1 MWIKLINNIID
12 SLSKHNKIS
21 LAPFFQQSSS
31 HFLIA
36 MITLKYYFL
45 KKNLHKTQLIDLI
58 IANNI
63 HHKSP
68 LSENKYIDDSIGK
81 GYVLISSSSV
91 DKRKKV
97 LIPSE
102 KMILELKQWLLK
114 IAIFWFMIFIY
125 KHYIKII

>member
-45 KKNLHKTQLIDLI
+45 KKNLHKTQLIGLI

-81 GYVLISSSSV
+81 GYVLISSNSV

-114 IAIFWFMIFIY
+114 IAIF
-125 KHYIKII
+125 

>member
-45 KKNLHKTQLIDLI
+45 KKNLQKTQLIDLI

-81 GYVLISSSSV
+81 GYVLISSNSV

-114 IAIFWFMIFIY
+114 IAIF
-125 KHYIKII
+125 